1 MAKGFC
7 LSKGFCLAK
16 GFQHTAHKL
25 YTLASDLNINLH
37 PPFKAVLIFSL
48 FRSHLS
54 PCLIVPI
61 LVFGCA
67 MAGGSDAEGLDQE
80 LVDNELLGNE
90 LITRE
95 PVKRKPLQKQA
106 SNDLAQQRL
115 LYSEALE
122 LMRRGKR
129 QQFARKKQQLQTY
142 PLYPY
147 LIYAEL
153 AADLRYS
160 RHPEVSQYLEQYAGS
175 LKAQR
180 LRSRWL
186 DYLAKRQYWATYI
199 SFYKPQQ
206 ASVRQQCQFQL
217 ARYYSDPK
225 DPQLAERRQQALTA
239 ALKLWN
245 LGKSQP
251 KQCDRLFSRLIAK
264 DRISEALAW
273 QRFNKALLNHQYQ
286 LARYLER
293 FFKSAYYSDLAKLY
307 YKADRSPQSIAQ
319 FAAFNSDSPEELDII
334 EHALVHLARRDSHAS
349 LKYWSHY
356 QQTHEF
362 THTARSAIV
371 SAIIKGLYK
380 EQAETVA
387 DAYFVDHLKLLNDT
401 LDGSLVEWRIRLA
414 LQEKDWANV
423 RLWLERLPENLQ
435 SRSAWRYWTIRSMH
449 SDPATTAHPALEQMT
464 QSLAQERDFY
474 GFLASDMLDKEYR
487 LNHHPVAIHPQRLAE
502 ISALPAM
509 VRARELRFHN
519 DNLDANREW
528 NQASAEFTYDD
539 WLAAAMVAGQW
550 QWHNKAIASLGRAQ
564 YWDDVEL
571 RFPLAFADA
580 INGAA
585 KDNQLDSALLFA
597 LARQESAFD
606 QAATSSP
613 GARGLMQLMPATA
626 KSTARKY
633 KIPYRKTAELYDPK
647 TNIAIA
653 SRYYSEML
661 KRFDGS
667 RILASAAYNAGP
679 SRVNQWLT
687 KTDGQLPFDIWI
699 EVIPYRETRAYVR
712 NILMYSI
719 IYSRK
724 MGQRPPL
731 LMREEIYRLL

>member
-1 MAKGFC
+1 MA
-7 LSKGFCLAK
+7 
-16 GFQHTAHKL
+16 
-25 YTLASDLNINLH
+25 I
-37 PPFKAVLIFSL
+37 
-48 FRSHLS
+48 
-54 PCLIVPI
+54 
-61 LVFGCA
+61 
-67 MAGGSDAEGLDQE
+67 GSDVDAAGVAQE
-80 LVDNELLGNE
+80 FANNESKNE
-90 LITRE
+90 E
-95 PVKRKPLQKQA
+95 PVDKEPVSKQLIEKQT
-106 SNDLAQQRL
+106 SDELAQQRL

-122 LMRRGKR
+122 LMRRGKWR
-129 QQFARKKQQLQTY
+129 QFARRQQQLQTY

-160 RHPEVSQYLEQYAGS
+160 RHPQVSQYLEEYAGS
-175 LKAQR
+175 IKAQH

-186 DYLAKRQYWATYI
+186 DYLAKRQYWTTYI

-206 ASVRQQCQFQL
+206 ASVKQQCQFQL
-217 ARYYSDPK
+217 ARYYADPK
-225 DPQLAERRQQALTA
+225 DPQLEERRQQALTA
-239 ALKLWN
+239 ALELWN

-251 KQCDRLFSRLIAK
+251 KQCDKLFSRLIANN
-264 DRISEALAW
+264 RISEVLAW

-293 FFKSAYYSDLAKLY
+293 FLKSPYYSDLAKLY
-307 YKADRSPQSIAQ
+307 YQADRSPQSIAQ
-319 FAAFNSDSPEELDII
+319 FAAFESDSPEELGII
-334 EHALVHLARRDSHAS
+334 QHALVHLASRDSHAS

-362 THTARSAIV
+362 SHTARSAIV

-380 EQAETVA
+380 QQASAVA
-387 DAYFVDHLKLLNDT
+387 DSYFVDHLELLNDT
-401 LDGSLVEWRIRLA
+401 LGGSLVEWRIRLA
-414 LQEKDWANV
+414 LQEKDWPNV
-423 RLWLERLPENLQ
+423 RRWLELLPENLQ
-435 SRSAWRYWTIRSMH
+435 SRSAWRYWTIRSMQ

-464 QSLAQERDFY
+464 QSLAQERDYY

-502 ISALPAM
+502 ISALPALA
-509 VRARELRFHN
+509 RARELRFHD

-528 NQASAEFTYDD
+528 NQASAHFAYDD
-539 WLAAAMVAGQW
+539 WLAVAMVAGQW

-580 INGAA
+580 INSAA
-585 KDNQLDSALLFA
+585 EDNQLDSALLFA

-606 QAATSSP
+606 PAATSSA

-626 KSTARKY
+626 KGTARKY
-633 KIPYRKTAELYDPK
+633 KIPYRKTAELYNPK

-653 SRYYSEML
+653 SRYYSELL

-679 SRVNQWLT
+679 SRVNQWL
-687 KTDGQLPFDIWI
+687 KKSNGELPFDIWI
-699 EVIPYRETRAYVR
+699 EIIPYRETRAYVR

-719 IYSRK
+719 IYSRQ

-731 LMREEIYRLL
+731 LMADEIYRLL